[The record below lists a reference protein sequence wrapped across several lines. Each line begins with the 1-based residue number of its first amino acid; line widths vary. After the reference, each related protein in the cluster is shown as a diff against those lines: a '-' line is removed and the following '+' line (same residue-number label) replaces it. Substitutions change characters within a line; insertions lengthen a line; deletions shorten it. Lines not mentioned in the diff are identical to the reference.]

1 MERAYAPYSQFRVG
15 AALVGA
21 DGAIFTG
28 CNVENSAYPA
38 GICAE
43 RSALA
48 AAVAGGVKEFA
59 MLVIASEADDPTPPC
74 GMCRQALVEFA
85 PRLLVVSYTKHGV
98 EATWDLATVASTS
111 VHPGRADSSPMKL
124 GRIVGYR
131 RFDAKGSLA
140 RLAQVADRPK
150 TSRPISVA
158 KAGTSS
164 LSIV

>member
-1 MERAYAPYSQFRVG
+1 MTRPASAGAPSIDSARDAALGVMGRAYAPYSQFRVG
-15 AALVGA
+15 AAIVGV
-21 DGAIFTG
+21 DGTIFTG

-85 PRLLVVSYTKHGV
+85 PRLTVVSCTKHGG
-98 EATWDLATVASTS
+98 EATWDLATLLP
-111 VHPGRADSSPMKL
+111 HPFTPAAL
-124 GRIVGYR
+124 THH
-131 RFDAKGSLA
+131 
-140 RLAQVADRPK
+140 Q
-150 TSRPISVA
+150 
-158 KAGTSS
+158 
-164 LSIV
+164 